1 VSARRGEVEVRGAT
15 ASYRESGSG
24 LAVIVTAGLGLTSR
38 FYEESYEAFA
48 NAGLH
53 LIVPDLPGWGS
64 TPGPRTGVHPS
75 QTADF
80 LLDFARALGI
90 RRAVWVGHSLG
101 AQAVVHVADRRP
113 DVAAG
118 LVLVG
123 PTGAP
128 GRYELIR
135 QAWGL
140 AVEARRTSPG
150 VIGAVARE
158 YIRTSPL
165 RYIGTWL
172 RHGGDRLTTRLPHIQ
187 CPTLI
192 LAGDAD
198 PVCRPA
204 FIELLRH
211 RIPRAEVDWVR
222 GGTHAL
228 PRGQVEEFN
237 RRVIQFIRKCLAN
250 G

>member
-1 VSARRGEVEVRGAT
+1 MRGAA

-24 LAVIVTAGLGLTSR
+24 LPVIVTAGLGLSSR
-38 FYEESYEAFA
+38 FYEASYPAFA

-64 TPGPRTGVHPS
+64 TPGPRTGLHPS
-75 QTADF
+75 DTADF
-80 LLDFARALGI
+80 LLEFVRALGV

-101 AQAVVHVADRRP
+101 AQAVVHVAERRP

-128 GRYELIR
+128 GRYELLR

-140 AVEARRTSPG
+140 AVEARRTSLG
-150 VIGAVARE
+150 VIAAVARE
-158 YIRTSPL
+158 YIRTPPM
-165 RYIGTWL
+165 RYLGTWL
-172 RHGGDRLTTRLPHIQ
+172 RHGKDDLTERLPRTQ
-187 CPTLI
+187 CPALI

-198 PVCRPA
+198 PVCRPTY
-204 FIELLRH
+204 IELLRH
-211 RIPRAEVDWVR
+211 RMPRAEVEWVR

-228 PRGQVEEFN
+228 PRGHAAEFN
-237 RRVIQFIRKCLAN
+237 RRVVQFIRRN
-250 G
+250 VTP